1 LKTTSLDLR
10 SLALLVSLA
19 AVWGGSF
26 IFAELALREVPPLT
40 ITLHRVVWAVPAL
53 WAVLALRG
61 QVLPRTT
68 RFWLGALGMGL
79 LNNALPFS
87 LIFWGQ
93 QQIDAGLA
101 AILNATTAMFGAVV
115 AGLLLP
121 DESLTRNKLAGA
133 VLGLVGVVI
142 VMGPKAF
149 GAFDPANLAQLAVL
163 AAALSYAFA
172 SVWGKRMLGDHPPLV
187 NATGMLISA
196 AVLMVPLVL
205 LLEGVPRLDLTVSTL
220 GGVGGAGAA
229 VDLTGLRALFCHSA
243 AGGGGEP
250 DVGDAN
256 DPTLCNRAWRAAVGR
271 GSDGKRRD
279 WICGDRAWVC
289 GDRWTS
295 FVRASPGAAAEA
307 RGEQRLAAHIRKRRS
322 PRRAPFCN
330 LKVGRVRPLRPHP
343 LRSLPSHGQ
352 PAAEHQRPEW
362 QRWRSRRE
370 PPDAP
375 GSSSRRLQSSASR

>member
-1 LKTTSLDLR
+1 MKTTTLDLR
-10 SLALLVSLA
+10 SLWLLVSLA

-61 QVLPRTT
+61 QVLPRTA

-121 DESLTRNKLAGA
+121 DEPLTRNKLAGA
-133 VLGLVGVVI
+133 VLGLVGVAI

-205 LLEGVPRLDLTVSTL
+205 LLEGVPRLDLALPTWGAL
-220 GGVGGAGAA
+220 GGLALLSTSLAYGLYFAILRRAGAA
-229 VDLTGLRALFCHSA
+229 NLMLVTLMIPPFAIGLGVLLLGEGLTANAGIGFVVIGLGFVVTDGRLLSGRHLMLRA
-243 AGGGGEP
+243 
-250 DVGDAN
+250 
-256 DPTLCNRAWRAAVGR
+256 GR
-271 GSDGKRRD
+271 GGNN
-279 WICGDRAWVC
+279 G
-289 GDRWTS
+289 
-295 FVRASPGAAAEA
+295 
-307 RGEQRLAAHIRKRRS
+307 
-322 PRRAPFCN
+322 
-330 LKVGRVRPLRPHP
+330 
-343 LRSLPSHGQ
+343 
-352 PAAEHQRPEW
+352 
-362 QRWRSRRE
+362 
-370 PPDAP
+370 
-375 GSSSRRLQSSASR
+375 